1 MSLQP
6 DRKLVQD
13 TGALETSP
21 GLLTWETPPLY
32 IRLTLSRFTSW
43 GFVDTVFHCVSFPF
57 LSSISAEDANLR
69 SERLE
74 VS

>member
-1 MSLQP
+1 MCWNQYIFQGICWNQTSQA
-6 DRKLVQD
+6 DQ
-13 TGALETSP
+13 ALPTPSHCETFSYY
-21 GLLTWETPPLY
+21 GNDERETRFLNLY
-32 IRLTLSRFTSW
+32 EKI
-43 GFVDTVFHCVSFPF
+43 SFPF